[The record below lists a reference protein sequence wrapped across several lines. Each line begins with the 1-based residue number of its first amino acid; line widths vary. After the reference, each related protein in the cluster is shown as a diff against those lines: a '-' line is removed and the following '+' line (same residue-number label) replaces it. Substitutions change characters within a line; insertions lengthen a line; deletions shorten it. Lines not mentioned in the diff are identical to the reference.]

1 MQHVVIHDQFC
12 NDRRSK
18 FFCLCFAYL
27 QILMNAPVLKRMN
40 ATSMPCV
47 PIIEAPISVNAPR
60 VSRAM
65 GEIAQV
71 IAPRKM
77 ALTDFAV
84 RCRAL
89 GSFGRERQ
97 RQRHKS
103 MT

>member
-1 MQHVVIHDQFC
+1 
-12 NDRRSK
+12 
-18 FFCLCFAYL
+18 
-27 QILMNAPVLKRMN
+27 MNAPVLKRMN

-77 ALTDFAV
+77 AFKLTDFAV
-84 RCRAL
+84 RCQAL
-89 GSFGRERQ
+89 GSFDDGNGNDNATNQ
-97 RQRHKS
+97 
-103 MT
+103 

>member
-18 FFCLCFAYL
+18 CFCLCFVYL

-77 ALTDFAV
+77 AFTDFAV
-84 RCRAL
+84 RCQAL
-89 GSFGRERQ
+89 GSFDDGNANDNATNQ
-97 RQRHKS
+97 
-103 MT
+103 

>member
-1 MQHVVIHDQFC
+1 
-12 NDRRSK
+12 
-18 FFCLCFAYL
+18 
-27 QILMNAPVLKRMN
+27 MNAPVLKRMN

-77 ALTDFAV
+77 AFTDFAV
-84 RCRAL
+84 RCQAL
-89 GSFGRERQ
+89 GSFDDGNANDNATNQ
-97 RQRHKS
+97 
-103 MT
+103 